1 MPIVPKFVLS
11 QVAHPL
17 LLAMYTKKNCIVDTH
32 HTHLKIHVLIAIG
45 THPLKC
51 NHQVIQIFSKK
62 KLETRGHPVLSLNQ
76 SPEDSLDVLRLP
88 NEDSSHLANDPLD

>member
-11 QVAHPL
+11 EVEHPL
-17 LLAMYTKKNCIVDTH
+17 LLAMYTKKNRIFDTH
-32 HTHLKIHVLIAIG
+32 HIHLKIHVLIAIG
-45 THPLKC
+45 THPLKY
-51 NHQVIQIFSKK
+51 NHQVIQISSKK
-62 KLETRGHPVLSLNQ
+62 KLEKRGHPVLSLNQ